1 MSDYNFTT
9 NKIKTQ
15 NSGSQRSTKFTVDL
29 NAVTDGFVILA
40 A

>member
-15 NSGSQRSTKFTVDL
+15 ISGSQRSTKFTVDL
-29 NAVTDGFVILA
+29 HAVNDGFDILA
-40 A
+40 T